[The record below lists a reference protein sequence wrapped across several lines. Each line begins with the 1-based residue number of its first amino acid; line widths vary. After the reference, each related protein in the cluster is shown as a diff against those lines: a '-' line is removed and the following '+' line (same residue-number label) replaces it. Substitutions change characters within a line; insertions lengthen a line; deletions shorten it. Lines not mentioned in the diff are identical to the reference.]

1 MSSDPV
7 GFWAR
12 RRSVKGPPAR
22 RQEKR
27 TAARR
32 LSFRAARCIELD
44 SEGPPLRNRVRKRR
58 WFGQPDAHKI
68 VARPT
73 VGDSRGWS
81 DSASCLATS
90 ISSQHTRLG
99 MRRTGGRA
107 RFMPAWG
114 LVESPRVDIIMQN
127 SRSKQKRASRSSP
140 FCADRCRWVLQV
152 LAAQADL
159 TKSASNAAG
168 TCLKQA

>member
-12 RRSVKGPPAR
+12 RRSVRGPPAR

-58 WFGQPDAHKI
+58 WFGQPEAHKI

-114 LVESPRVDIIMQN
+114 LWSRHEWTSSCKIQDPNRKGRAEAHPFALTGVVGFFRSWRPR
-127 SRSKQKRASRSSP
+127 R
-140 FCADRCRWVLQV
+140 
-152 LAAQADL
+152 
-159 TKSASNAAG
+159 T
-168 TCLKQA
+168 